1 MPDPLLDQLRQP
13 SAPPMR
19 VDRAAVIE
27 GGRRRVRRRALG
39 WAGAALAVAAVMA
52 ALAWPAG
59 RLWDS
64 APWVPPAAGDR
75 VMTVAESDQT
85 GERVELRLRG
95 AGDTAE
101 AAVVDR
107 RGSTVSALGTVDL
120 ADPAHLPALEA
131 QEGAHWAL
139 AVTPGAFSR
148 PFPVFTGLS
157 AVGMG
162 GHGAKHAP
170 TGALVT
176 AFEFDEPFQEAR
188 SFPLLAVDGDSV
200 VSSTGEV
207 PDVLKLSDQLT
218 VVRFQQL
225 GFFGTLSGGEVYGSL
240 VRKDDPMPWLKEG
253 ATVPGLGAD
262 GTTVIL
268 LPDGADQVSVVPRF
282 DFQSYDGEYQTRPMP
297 GGGVVLLLGLTEMAL
312 DVSWTD
318 KAGTRHTRTLWP

>member
-1 MPDPLLDQLRQP
+1 MPDPLLDLLRQP
-13 SAPPMR
+13 STPPMR
-19 VDRAAVIE
+19 VNRAAVIE
-27 GGRRRVRRRALG
+27 RGRRRVRRRVMG
-39 WAGAALAVAAVMA
+39 WTGAALSAAAVIA
-52 ALAWPAG
+52 AMAWPVG

-64 APWVPPAAGDR
+64 PHWVPPAAGDR

-85 GERVELRLRG
+85 GQRVELRLRG
-95 AGDTAE
+95 AGGVAE

-107 RGSTVSALGTVDL
+107 RGNPVTALGTVDL
-120 ADPAHLPALEA
+120 ADPAQLPALEVR
-131 QEGAHWAL
+131 EGARWAL
-139 AVTPGAFSR
+139 AVTPGTFSR
-148 PFPVFTGLS
+148 PFPVFTDLS
-157 AVGMG
+157 AVGTG
-162 GHGAKHAP
+162 GHGVKRAP

-207 PDVLKLSDQLT
+207 PDVLKLSDQLA

-240 VRKDDPMPWLKEG
+240 VRKEDPMPWLKEG

-268 LPDGADQVSVVPRF
+268 LPDGADQVSVVSRF
-282 DFQSYDGEYQTRPMP
+282 DFQAYDGEYETRPMP
-297 GGGVVLLLGLTEMAL
+297 GGGVVLFLGLTELAL

-318 KAGTRHTRTLWP
+318 EAGTRHTKTLWP